1 MKLITYKITC
11 IYVRINSKA
20 DHANAGFNEEKQYS
34 QKLFLNCRCVMYI
47 VLQAPSHTFD
57 VNYAMYLFP

>member
-11 IYVRINSKA
+11 IYVRIKSKA

-34 QKLFLNCRCVMYI
+34 QKKYF
-47 VLQAPSHTFD
+47 
-57 VNYAMYLFP
+57 